1 MASTFHPGL
10 IRDISSILNDSD
22 DFNVIIKVG
31 DYENIKEFQVHSVIL
46 RARSP
51 YFKRAFSDEWST
63 KKDNSNTFVK
73 KNITPTV
80 FEMVLK
86 YIYTGELDLT
96 NHLGEDIL
104 SLLIASGELLLEEL
118 FTHVQEYL
126 INEQATWVKKNFVL
140 VLHTVFKLT
149 GCEKLQDYC
158 LKSICADPQPF
169 ITSKKFPSL
178 DKDILYGLL
187 KRDDFPVE
195 EDVVWNCLIK
205 WGIEQTPGLGKKNSD
220 RTKWSNTN
228 YQALKKTLN
237 QFIPLIR
244 FTEFSSAEY
253 FDKIRP
259 YKAIIP
265 NHIYDEI
272 EEFYF
277 KGTQPKI
284 INLTPRVEKNNVEI
298 ESVLIKPKLASI
310 IAGWFERRRNV
321 KALLY
326 KYKFVLIYRS
336 SEYGLNVNAFRSY
349 CDGQG
354 RCIVLVKHPSSAKI
368 YGGYNPI
375 GFINSPQQWGQWCNT
390 TESFIFSF
398 ENSKDIQNMKIS
410 RVNGSYANYAI
421 LENNDC
427 GFNFGNTFQLSNDQY
442 IYSDDP
448 GYYDDNINNVLSPYF
463 GCNFVPAEIE
473 VFKITVL

>member
-1 MASTFHPGL
+1 
-10 IRDISSILNDSD
+10 
-22 DFNVIIKVG
+22 
-31 DYENIKEFQVHSVIL
+31 
-46 RARSP
+46 
-51 YFKRAFSDEWST
+51 
-63 KKDNSNTFVK
+63 
-73 KNITPTV
+73 
-80 FEMVLK
+80 MVLK
-86 YIYTGELDLT
+86 YIYTGELDLK
-96 NHLGEDIL
+96 NHPGEDIL
-104 SLLIASGELLLEEL
+104 NLLVASDELLLEEL

-126 INEQATWVKKNFVL
+126 INEQATWVQKNFVL
-140 VLHTVFKLT
+140 VLHTVFKLK

-195 EDVVWNCLIK
+195 EDVIWNCLIK
-205 WGIEQTPGLGKKNSD
+205 WGIEQTPGLGKNNSD
-220 RTKWSNTN
+220 RTKWSNSN

-244 FTEFSSAEY
+244 FTEFSSSEY

-259 YKAIIP
+259 YRAIIP
-265 NHIYDEI
+265 NNIYDDI

-284 INLTPRVEKNNVEI
+284 ITLTPRIEKNNVLI
-298 ESVLIKPKLASI
+298 GSVLIKPKLASI
-310 IAGWFERRRNV
+310 IAGWFERRNV

-326 KYKFVLIYRS
+326 KYKFDLYYRS
-336 SEYGLNVNAFRSY
+336 SAHGLNINTFRNY
-349 CDGQG
+349 CCGKG

-375 GFINSPQQWGQWCNT
+375 GFINSSSGQWYNT

-398 ENSKDIQNMKIS
+398 ENSEDIQNMKIS
-410 RVNGSYANYAI
+410 RVNSSYADYAI
-421 LENNDC
+421 YEHNSNN
-427 GFNFGNTFQLSNDQY
+427 GFNFGNTFQLSNNQY
-442 IYSDDP
+442 IYSNHP
-448 GYYDDNINNVLSPYF
+448 GYYDNNVTNVLSPYF
-463 GCNFVPAEIE
+463 NYNFVPAEIE